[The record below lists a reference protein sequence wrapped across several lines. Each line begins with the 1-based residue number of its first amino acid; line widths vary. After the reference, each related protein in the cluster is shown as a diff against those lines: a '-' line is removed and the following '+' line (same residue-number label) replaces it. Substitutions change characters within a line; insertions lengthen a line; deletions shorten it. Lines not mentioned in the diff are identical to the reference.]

1 MKITED
7 TLVATFKVPVLLT
20 RTSPIVNLLS
30 TTACPNLFKINVFL
44 IRAEKFTEYY
54 QLERCKLVF
63 KIPRFNYGTSQ
74 LHTAFTKKIKAVIK
88 ENFHSTLVT
97 FLKEN
102 VRSI

>member
-30 TTACPNLFKINVFL
+30 TTACPNLFKINVLL

-63 KIPRFNYGTSQ
+63 KIPRFNYSTLQ
-74 LHTAFTKKIKAVIK
+74 LHTAFPKM
-88 ENFHSTLVT
+88 
-97 FLKEN
+97 
-102 VRSI
+102 